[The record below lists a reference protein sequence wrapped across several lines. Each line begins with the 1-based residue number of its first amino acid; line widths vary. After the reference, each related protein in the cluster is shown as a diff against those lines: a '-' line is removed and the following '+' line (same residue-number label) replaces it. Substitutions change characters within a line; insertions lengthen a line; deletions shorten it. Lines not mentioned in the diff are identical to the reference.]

1 MTSCAQI
8 VWLFWQP
15 AVSLSVGCGRAG
27 EPEVNLLLNVKSEDV
42 NFFMVIL
49 CLVKQSLV
57 GTVSQARLLTISA
70 KSGTYCSLFWLRT
83 HLGEDRLTDN
93 IHNNK
98 PKPVFAL
105 DIQGFVSEI
114 DHTTIIVGC
123 EAKWS
128 IQVLLQ
134 QSLQEL
140 RQKKK
145 TLKKTVCKTSQ
156 NALQ

>member
-15 AVSLSVGCGRAG
+15 AVSLSVVCGRAG

-49 CLVKQSLV
+49 CLVNQSLV

-83 HLGEDRLTDN
+83 HLGEDRLTDD

-98 PKPVFAL
+98 PQPVFAL

-145 TLKKTVCKTSQ
+145 HIEENSV
-156 NALQ
+156 

>member
-1 MTSCAQI
+1 MLKSFECFGSL
-8 VWLFWQP
+8 LFP
-15 AVSLSVGCGRAG
+15 LSVVCGRAG

-42 NFFMVIL
+42 NCFMVIL

-83 HLGEDRLTDN
+83 HLGEDRLTYIYTITN
-93 IHNNK
+93 
-98 PKPVFAL
+98 
-105 DIQGFVSEI
+105 QGFVSEI

-123 EAKWS
+123 VAKWS
-128 IQVLLQ
+128 IQVILQ

-140 RQKKK
+140 RQKK
-145 TLKKTVCKTSQ
+145 TLKKIVCKTSQ
-156 NALQ
+156 NALSFKNNCLAANK